1 MKTRYSIFKK
11 FGRLP
16 LNLQK
21 SFNAMLSVK
30 RRPLLMTL
38 FLRLTA
44 FCKVQLRRSKVAG
57 LYLMISRILFL
68 YRTMGPKGLTLYL
81 KTVGVFLQQY
91 LGDHKLVDPGKVSK
105 MRPSRNNRGLPRII
119 PIQLRRAIRENHFN
133 TIKWILTVINLFR
146 EIDYVGAPK
155 LSTITDPNSG
165 TMAVL
170 PDLLALIPAFLRALG
185 HRTISSERWSAK
197 AKLFIIWKA
206 APGMLKSTYEG
217 VVDNVS
223 NYSSNPVN
231 LVLQLRALRMSEV
244 WEDFSYVIKFTNNRY
259 ILRLVE
265 LFEKSGL
272 INGPTKKIIGK
283 LHAKEEA
290 AGKVRLFAIVDAWT
304 QWALYPLHAII
315 FEILKKIPQ
324 DGTFDQTAPLTLL
337 NDKVK
342 EGKVKSLYSLDL
354 TAATDRLP
362 VALQVHIVNNL
373 VGDIS
378 FGYHW
383 ASLLVGRTYK
393 FYQMGYSDY
402 AGDYRYAVGQ
412 PMGALSSWAMLAL
425 THHFIVQCSAWLSK
439 TVPVGTWYVN
449 YALLGDDLVIG
460 DSSVKDK
467 YLSILKS
474 LGMEVNVHKS
484 ILSETGRCLE
494 FAKRTIYLGIDV
506 SPIPLKEV
514 ASAQALLP
522 ALVQFGRKY
531 GIGLA
536 QLLYGFG
543 YGWRTLSWLSKP
555 LGKLPSSV
563 RAIVLAIHMPS
574 TAEEIKSFFQLGAPK
589 FVKYINEERGILIK
603 FLQTELRVAKL
614 KLEAKL
620 AFVKDFRFTFGPDKL
635 PLLWEASLV
644 DGEKSLLLNRIK
656 DREVTLGFNALNTK
670 QGKAQIA
677 KIVSELK
684 DLENRPRNETIT
696 EFFYEV
702 YRYML
707 NPALANYMVTVQ
719 RILLKYPKWEDSFRF
734 MFSQRGDIDFVS
746 QYALYLEFLK
756 DLSELG
762 EHIFQFEKPEG
773 SESESRSLNAVSPAN
788 IRFYRKWS
796 GVLQGSVP
804 LNELKLKTPKIQQQ
818 RFRSELPN
826 QDSINNGPLSE

>member
-1 MKTRYSIFKK
+1 MKRFSIFKK

-16 LNLQK
+16 LNLQN

-30 RRPLLMTL
+30 RRPLLMQL
-38 FLRLTA
+38 FVRLTA

-68 YRTMGPKGLTLYL
+68 YRTMGPKGLTMYL
-81 KTVGVFLQQY
+81 KTVAVMLQQY

-105 MRPSRNNRGLPRII
+105 VRPSRNNKGLPRLI
-119 PIQLRRAIRENHFN
+119 PVQLRRAIRANHFN
-133 TIKWILTVINLFR
+133 TIKWILTVLNLYR
-146 EIDYVGAPK
+146 EIDFVGQPK
-155 LSTITDPNSG
+155 LSTITNPNSG
-165 TMAVL
+165 DMAVFA
-170 PDLLALIPAFLRALG
+170 DLLALIPTFFRVLGLRPITEEL
-185 HRTISSERWSAK
+185 WSQH

-206 APGMLKSTYEG
+206 APGMLKTVYEG

-231 LVLQLRALRMSEV
+231 LVLQLRALRMSSV

-259 ILRLVE
+259 ILKLVE

-272 INGPTKKIIGK
+272 INGPTKKVIGK

-315 FEILKKIPQ
+315 FGILKRIPQ
-324 DGTFDQTAPLTLL
+324 DGTFDQTKPLHSLIQR
-337 NDKVK
+337 VK
-342 EGKVKSLYSLDL
+342 DGTVRSLYSLDL

-362 VALQVHIVNNL
+362 VALQVHIVNDL

-383 ASLLVGRTYK
+383 ASLLVGRKYK
-393 FYQMGYSDY
+393 FYQMGYDQWH
-402 AGDYRYAVGQ
+402 GDYLYAVGQ

-425 THHFIVQCSAWLSK
+425 THHFIVQCAAWRSK
-439 TVPVGTWYVN
+439 ITPVGSWYAN
-449 YALLGDDLVIG
+449 YALLGDDLVVG
-460 DSSVKDK
+460 DSAVKDE
-467 YLSILKS
+467 YLAILMS

-484 ILSETGRCLE
+484 IISETGRCLE
-494 FAKRTIYLGIDV
+494 FAKRTIYLGTDV

-522 ALVQFGRKY
+522 ALVQFGQKY
-531 GIGLA
+531 ELNLP

-555 LGKLPSSV
+555 LGKLSASV
-563 RAIVLAIHMPS
+563 RAIVLALGMPS
-574 TAEEIKSFFQLGAPK
+574 TAEEIKIFFQIGAPK
-589 FVKYINEERGILIK
+589 FVKYVNSERGLLMK
-603 FLQTELRVAKL
+603 FLQSELRVAKL
-614 KLEAKL
+614 KLEGRL
-620 AFVKDFRFTFGPDKL
+620 SFVKDFRFNFGPEKL
-635 PLLWEASLV
+635 PKLWEASLL
-644 DGEKSLLLNRIK
+644 DGEKSLLLNQIK
-656 DREVTLGFNALNTK
+656 DQEVTLGFNTLNTK

-677 KIVSELK
+677 K
-684 DLENRPRNETIT
+684 LENEFNALSNRPQSPLIT

-702 YRYML
+702 YRYMI

-734 MFSQRGDIDFVS
+734 MWSSRGDIDFVS
-746 QYALYLEFLK
+746 QYALYLEFLNE
-756 DLSELG
+756 LSDLG
-762 EHIFQFEKPEG
+762 EHIFKFEKPEG
-773 SESESRSLNAVSPAN
+773 SESENRSLNAVSPAQ

-804 LNELKLKTPKIQQQ
+804 LNELKLKTPKI
-818 RFRSELPN
+818 RHRELMSSKS
-826 QDSINNGPLSE
+826 DRDLISNGPK